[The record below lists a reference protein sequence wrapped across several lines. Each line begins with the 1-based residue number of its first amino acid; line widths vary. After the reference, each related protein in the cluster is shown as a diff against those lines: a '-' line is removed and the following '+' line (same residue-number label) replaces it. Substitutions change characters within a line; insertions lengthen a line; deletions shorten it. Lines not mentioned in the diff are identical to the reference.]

1 MADIPENLK
10 YTKDHEWVAIDS
22 QTGIMTLGITDFAQE
37 SLGDITYVEMP
48 DVGVQFDA
56 GDTLGAVESVKAASD
71 IYCPLAGEV
80 VERNDA
86 LDETPEAINDSPYE
100 AGWLVKVK
108 LDDASAADE
117 LLDPSSYASVCE

>member
-1 MADIPENLK
+1 MRTSLYILPVVMLSDFLADIPENLK
-10 YTKDHEWVAIDS
+10 YTNDHEWVAIDS

-71 IYCPLAGEV
+71 IYCPLY
-80 VERNDA
+80 
-86 LDETPEAINDSPYE
+86 L
-100 AGWLVKVK
+100 
-108 LDDASAADE
+108 
-117 LLDPSSYASVCE
+117 